1 MKNQGLKFNENE
13 INNLNNL
20 DELLTKVFN
29 IVIKSIDNI
38 PENKKGKYLMLIEK
52 IKYVAK
58 NLFQE
63 NYTEIIT
70 GKLSITLGFHFIS
83 VISIFKNICS
93 NLEKIMVILKQEKV
107 TFKNKSFEQR
117 NYYEILVINH
127 INSLQ
132 SSKST
137 TRNRLSSENESI
149 KNVFTTDK
157 INKSMY

>member
-1 MKNQGLKFNENE
+1 
-13 INNLNNL
+13 
-20 DELLTKVFN
+20 
-29 IVIKSIDNI
+29 
-38 PENKKGKYLMLIEK
+38 
-52 IKYVAK
+52 
-58 NLFQE
+58 
-63 NYTEIIT
+63 
-70 GKLSITLGFHFIS
+70 
-83 VISIFKNICS
+83 
-93 NLEKIMVILKQEKV
+93 MVILKQEKV

-127 INSLQ
+127 INSFQ